1 MREVKVEQNGIGK
14 TLFVRFNEIL
24 LEFILI
30 QKIYSIYSKQNFKIL
45 KHLYSLLN
53 TIFYRALLQKLSR
66 YILFTQSLMFQL
78 SYFTNNF
85 VKLGDCNR
93 GQTYVELTLTAR
105 SHDFA
110 NLPLTF
116 SKLKIHEFT
125 IAIRQI
131 YISISFKE
139 DFFEFRI
146 FQDWNL
152 GV

>member
-66 YILFTQSLMFQL
+66 YILFT
-78 SYFTNNF
+78 
-85 VKLGDCNR
+85 
-93 GQTYVELTLTAR
+93 
-105 SHDFA
+105 
-110 NLPLTF
+110 
-116 SKLKIHEFT
+116 
-125 IAIRQI
+125 
-131 YISISFKE
+131 
-139 DFFEFRI
+139 
-146 FQDWNL
+146 
-152 GV
+152 